1 MRLQPSWPKEL
12 LKDQHL
18 LLKCGTTVHRE
29 ENINCV
35 KKKKKAMS
43 LLLLEGHVLFFKM
56 VREIEGL
63 QHQGQMTQ
71 KAFSEVLHLV
81 THL

>member
-1 MRLQPSWPKEL
+1 MRLQPSQPKEL

-18 LLKCGTTVHRE
+18 LLKCGPTVHRE

-35 KKKKKAMS
+35 KKKKAKS
-43 LLLLEGHVLFFKM
+43 LLLLEGHVLFLKM

-71 KAFSEVLHLV
+71 KAF
-81 THL
+81 